1 MRIIQNY
8 VRDLLSSAISKC
20 STAEIVQE
28 FAKNPNV
35 SVAKPRFGDYQ
46 WNDALSLFKLAK
58 DSIPVGSAK
67 ELAELVKENIE
78 KTSFSSV
85 NVSPQGFLTFVF
97 SKDWIEEEIKSLAV
111 NGVKPPRLFNGV
123 KVGIDFSSPNI
134 AKEMHVGHLR
144 STIIG
149 DSIARVLE
157 FHGYDVSRIN
167 HLGDWGTQ
175 FGMLIEYMYEKYPD
189 FLTSMP
195 SISDLTK
202 FYKEAKLK
210 MDTDEDFKNK
220 SRSRVVKL
228 QSGDKESRTV
238 WKIICDLSTEAFNK
252 IYKRLGIEFEFY
264 GESFY
269 NDLIPDVVK
278 ELQEKGIAKQSQG
291 AIVVF
296 TEASPAPLILVKSDG
311 GYGYDST
318 DLACIRYRT
327 QNLAYDWLIYV
338 TDIGQNEHFAKIF
351 KTARKAGWAD
361 HENKQVRLDHVG
373 FGMVLN
379 EFGEKF
385 KTRSGETVKLVDL
398 LDVAV
403 ERASVELE
411 KRLENQAEDGLDVHS
426 DLKSVSETIGYGA
439 VKYYDLNRSLLS
451 NYKFSFDSMLDPR
464 GNTAVYLL
472 YAYARICAIF
482 RKSGTTFEDLDIS
495 SLSINHTT
503 EIALAKCILKFPSVL
518 DSILKD
524 LAVNRLTEY
533 LYDISCHFSAFY
545 TKCKVV
551 GEGEQSSRLI
561 LCHCTKSVMKACFNL
576 IGINPLERI

>member
-8 VRDLLSSAISKC
+8 VRDLLSSAIAKC

-28 FAKNPNV
+28 FAKHPNV
-35 SVAKPRFGDYQ
+35 SVAKPKFGDYQ

-58 DSIPVGSAK
+58 DSLTVGSPK

-78 KTSFSSV
+78 KTAFSSV

-97 SKDWIEEEIKSLAV
+97 SKEWIEEEIKSLAI
-111 NGVKPPRLFNGV
+111 NGVKPSKLLNGV

-149 DSIARVLE
+149 DSIARILE
-157 FHGYDVSRIN
+157 FHGYEVFRIN

-202 FYKEAKLK
+202 FYKEAKLR
-210 MDTDEDFKNK
+210 MDTDEEFKKK

-228 QSGDKESRTV
+228 QSGDKDSRMV
-238 WKIICDLSTEAFNK
+238 WKVICDLSMEAFNE
-252 IYKRLGIEFEFY
+252 IYKRLDIKFEVY

-269 NDLIPDVVK
+269 NDFIPDVVK
-278 ELQEKGIAKQSQG
+278 ELKEKGIAEDSQG

-296 TEASPAPLILVKSDG
+296 TDVSPAPLMLVKSDG
-311 GYGYDST
+311 GYGYDTT
-318 DLACIRYRT
+318 DMACIRYRI
-327 QNLAYDWLIYV
+327 QELKCDWVIYV
-338 TDIGQNEHFAKIF
+338 TDVGQAEHFAKIF
-351 KTARKAGWAD
+351 KAARDAGWAD
-361 HENKQVRLDHVG
+361 HENKRVRLDHVG
-373 FGMVLN
+373 FGMILN
-379 EFGEKF
+379 DFGEKF

-403 ERASVELE
+403 ERASAELE
-411 KRLENQAEDGLDVHS
+411 KRLQNQTEDDLDAQS
-426 DLKSVSETIGYGA
+426 DLKGVSETLGYGA
-439 VKYYDLNRSLLS
+439 VKYYDLNRSILS

-482 RKSGTTFEDLDIS
+482 RKSGINFEELDIS
-495 SLSINHTT
+495 ALSVSHTT
-503 EIALAKCILKFPSVL
+503 EIALAKCILKFPAVL
-518 DSILKD
+518 DTILKD

-533 LYDISCHFSAFY
+533 LYDISCQFSAFY
-545 TKCKVV
+545 TQCKVV
-551 GEGEQSSRLI
+551 GDSEQNSRLI
-561 LCHCTKSVMKACFNL
+561 LCHCTRMIMKTCFNL
-576 IGINPLERI
+576 IGIKPLERI